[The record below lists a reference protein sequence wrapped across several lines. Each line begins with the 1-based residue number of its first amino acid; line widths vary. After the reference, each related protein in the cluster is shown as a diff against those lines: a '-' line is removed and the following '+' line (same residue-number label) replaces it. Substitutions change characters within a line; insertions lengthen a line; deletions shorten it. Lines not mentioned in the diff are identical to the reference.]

1 MILIKLAVATTATII
16 TCTATFWIL
25 TNHKININI
34 KSKYSIF
41 IMTNILDLFGRIL
54 ISALFLLN
62 GIFKISNFEGTIS
75 WMESF
80 GLPGMFLIPAI
91 ILEIAG
97 PVLIIIGYKT
107 KLAAGLL
114 SLFCIA
120 TAFIFHNDF
129 ADQMQFTSFL
139 KNIALAGGFLILFVN
154 GAKGFSLDNKFK
166 K

>member
-1 MILIKLAVATTATII
+1 
-16 TCTATFWIL
+16 
-25 TNHKININI
+25 
-34 KSKYSIF
+34 
-41 IMTNILDLFGRIL
+41 MTNILDLIGRIL

-62 GIFKISNFEGTIS
+62 GVFKINNYDGTIG

-80 GLPGMFLIPAI
+80 DMPGILIIPAI

-97 PVLIIIGYKT
+97 PILIIIGYKT

-120 TAFIFHNDF
+120 TAVIFHNDF

-139 KNIALAGGFLILFVN
+139 KNIALAGGFLLIVVN
-154 GAKGFSLDNKFK
+154 GAKDFSLDNKFK

>member
-1 MILIKLAVATTATII
+1 
-16 TCTATFWIL
+16 
-25 TNHKININI
+25 
-34 KSKYSIF
+34 
-41 IMTNILDLFGRIL
+41 MTNILDLIGRIL

-62 GIFKISNFEGTIS
+62 GVFKINNYDGTIG

-80 GLPGMFLIPAI
+80 DMPGILIIPAI

-97 PVLIIIGYKT
+97 PILIIIGYKT

-120 TAFIFHNDF
+120 TAVIFHNDF

-139 KNIALAGGFLILFVN
+139 KNIALAGGFLLIVVN
-154 GAKGFSLDNKFK
+154 GSKDFSLDNKFK

>member
-1 MILIKLAVATTATII
+1 
-16 TCTATFWIL
+16 
-25 TNHKININI
+25 
-34 KSKYSIF
+34 
-41 IMTNILDLFGRIL
+41 MTNILDLIGRIL

-62 GIFKISNFEGTIS
+62 GVFKINNYDGTIG

-80 GLPGMFLIPAI
+80 DMPGILIIPAI

-97 PVLIIIGYKT
+97 PILIIIGYKT

-120 TAFIFHNDF
+120 TAVIFHNDF

-139 KNIALAGGFLILFVN
+139 KNIALAGGFLLIVVN
-154 GAKGFSLDNKFK
+154 GSKDFSLDNKFK
-166 K
+166 KQNVEY